1 LIITEPDYP
10 HHTTSNGG
18 NMNVEKISKIINEY
32 CPANNDAFQD
42 AWLHVLETDRADMHQ
57 LYRSIKKAKN
67 KQIKEYFRKKKEISQ
82 FNEQGEN
89 ILDRYKVPAEFD
101 HNDDES
107 VVTVRNDF
115 YKQIAIY
122 FLKEFLL
129 EKQKNRELRKELS
142 NRKLEN
148 SHKWRELRQGQLN
161 KETEMLLEKQRRR
174 ELLKELS
181 QKKLENSRRWRELRQ
196 EELNKKCQIF
206 QKKYELRK
214 KRLDLET
221 YKLGEKRRK
230 TTPFENTL
238 ENRMERIENYL
249 KL

>member
-1 LIITEPDYP
+1 
-10 HHTTSNGG
+10 
-18 NMNVEKISKIINEY
+18 
-32 CPANNDAFQD
+32 
-42 AWLHVLETDRADMHQ
+42 
-57 LYRSIKKAKN
+57 
-67 KQIKEYFRKKKEISQ
+67 
-82 FNEQGEN
+82 
-89 ILDRYKVPAEFD
+89 
-101 HNDDES
+101 
-107 VVTVRNDF
+107 
-115 YKQIAIY
+115 
-122 FLKEFLL
+122 
-129 EKQKNRELRKELS
+129 
-142 NRKLEN
+142 
-148 SHKWRELRQGQLN
+148 
-161 KETEMLLEKQRRR
+161 MLLEKQRRR

-221 YKLGEKRRK
+221 YKLGKKRRK

>member
-1 LIITEPDYP
+1 
-10 HHTTSNGG
+10 
-18 NMNVEKISKIINEY
+18 M
-32 CPANNDAFQD
+32 
-42 AWLHVLETDRADMHQ
+42 
-57 LYRSIKKAKN
+57 
-67 KQIKEYFRKKKEISQ
+67 
-82 FNEQGEN
+82 
-89 ILDRYKVPAEFD
+89 DRYKVPAEFD

-161 KETEMLLEKQRRR
+161 KDTGMLLEKQRRR

-181 QKKLENSRRWRELRQ
+181 HKKLENSRRWRELRQ

-206 QKKYELRK
+206 QNKYELRK
-214 KRLDLET
+214 RRLYLET
-221 YKLGEKRRK
+221 YKLGKK
-230 TTPFENTL
+230 TTANHTIGKFT
-238 ENRMERIENYL
+238 
-249 KL
+249 

>member
-1 LIITEPDYP
+1 
-10 HHTTSNGG
+10 
-18 NMNVEKISKIINEY
+18 M
-32 CPANNDAFQD
+32 
-42 AWLHVLETDRADMHQ
+42 
-57 LYRSIKKAKN
+57 
-67 KQIKEYFRKKKEISQ
+67 
-82 FNEQGEN
+82 
-89 ILDRYKVPAEFD
+89 
-101 HNDDES
+101 
-107 VVTVRNDF
+107 NDF

-161 KETEMLLEKQRRR
+161 KEIEMLLEKQRRR
-174 ELLKELS
+174 ELLKDLS

-221 YKLGEKRRK
+221 YKLGKSGGKPHHSKILLRTAWKELK
-230 TTPFENTL
+230 T
-238 ENRMERIENYL
+238 I
-249 KL
+249 